1 MDQVDE
7 SEMPEFHR
15 LVNFPD
21 HATRS
26 RPTLRSPPPPGYKCC
41 VMCGQSRLCPANYRD
56 GVGGSSPDP
65 KGPSPG
71 KGGRT
76 GNEDDNDGEGGAASS
91 TSSAAH
97 IIPRQNKG
105 VCTACDVAVWCYVE
119 TDLDI
124 KWCKGCKNFR
134 PWPLF
139 GEKMMA
145 TKCKRCR
152 ERQKDKYQQKLA
164 ATTTANIRSRAR
176 QQQLLQ
182 ELQGQTTPQPQ
193 SQPPAPSTLG
203 SL

>member
-1 MDQVDE
+1 MDEVDE

-21 HATRS
+21 HATRN
-26 RPTLRSPPPPGYKCC
+26 RPTLRSPPPAGFKCC

-56 GVGGSSPDP
+56 GAGGSSPDP
-65 KGPSPG
+65 KGPG

-76 GNEDDNDGEGGAASS
+76 GAGAAGDADDKDGEGA
-91 TSSAAH
+91 TAH

-134 PWPLF
+134 PWPMF

-164 ATTTANIRSRAR
+164 ATATASLKSRAR

-182 ELQGQTTPQPQ
+182 ELQGPT
-193 SQPPAPSTLG
+193 PPATSGASANPRPARG
-203 SL
+203 